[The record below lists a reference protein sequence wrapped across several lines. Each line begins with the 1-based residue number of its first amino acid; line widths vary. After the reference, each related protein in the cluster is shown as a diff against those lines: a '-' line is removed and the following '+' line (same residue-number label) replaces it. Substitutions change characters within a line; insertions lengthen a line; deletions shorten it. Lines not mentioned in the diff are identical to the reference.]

1 MLSSQAVVQA
11 EKEPA
16 SLPNICLVSLP
27 PEAAAFGETS
37 LASSWSAQDGAAVG
51 AGNHCLAVAE
61 EGCDVEASLALNVH
75 EVAVG

>member
-1 MLSSQAVVQA
+1 MPSSQAVLQA
-11 EKEPA
+11 KMDPA
-16 SLPNICLVSLP
+16 SYSNICLVSLP

-61 EGCDVEASLALNVH
+61 DGGDIEASLALDVH

>member
-1 MLSSQAVVQA
+1 MFSSKAVFQA
-11 EKEPA
+11 EMNPA
-16 SLPNICLVSLP
+16 SLSIICLVSLP

-51 AGNHCLAVAE
+51 AGNYCLAVAE
-61 EGCDVEASLALNVH
+61 DGCDVEASLALNVH